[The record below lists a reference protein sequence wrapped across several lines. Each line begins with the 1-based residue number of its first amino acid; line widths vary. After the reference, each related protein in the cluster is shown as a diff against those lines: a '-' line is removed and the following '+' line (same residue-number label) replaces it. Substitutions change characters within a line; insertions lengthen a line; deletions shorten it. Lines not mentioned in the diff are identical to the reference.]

1 MKDLGQR
8 SEGILCDVDS
18 SLGLQGPHFAGSFPG
33 SPDGGPR
40 VGIAVC
46 ELRRTGAMVSHLKVK
61 WLLAE
66 SCPAACEQLQ
76 AEGRTVPS

>member
-1 MKDLGQR
+1 MKDLGQG
-8 SEGILCDVDS
+8 SEGILCDVAS

-33 SPDGGPR
+33 SSDGGPR
-40 VGIAVC
+40 VGIAGS
-46 ELRRTGAMVSHLKVK
+46 ELWRTGAMVSHLKVK
-61 WLLAE
+61 RLLAE